1 MDWLVSNTLDRSML
15 IDRFTNVIHDAAQ
28 RVMTHRDLDGGPSI
42 NDPPTAN
49 KTLPSMALV
58 QTEFS
63 PKWEATTI
71 EVLNLKCENK

>member
-1 MDWLVSNTLDRSML
+1 MDWLASNTLDWSML
-15 IDRFTNVIHDAAQ
+15 INRFTDDIHDAAQ
-28 RVMTHRDLDGGPSI
+28 RVMTHGDLDGGPSI
-42 NDPPTAN
+42 NDPLTVN

-58 QTEFS
+58 RTEFS